1 MSVYHG
7 LRLAPDVFVVIPL
20 AKVWKLLLYTK
31 IERMIMY
38 FLTAV
43 TSRLYG
49 MVYGLDNQING
60 SDRVAGNTYQL
71 EVMLD
76 DNHEFFSDFLY

>member
-1 MSVYHG
+1 
-7 LRLAPDVFVVIPL
+7 
-20 AKVWKLLLYTK
+20 
-31 IERMIMY
+31 MY

-43 TSRLYG
+43 TLRLYG

-60 SDRVAGNTYQL
+60 SDRVAGNTNQL
-71 EVMLD
+71 EVMLE